1 MKQINQSI
9 SIQRKNVIII
19 GCGLFG
25 AALALD
31 AFQRGHRVTVV
42 DCREEAFDRLPASYG
57 GFLLAGDGTEEAV
70 LLRAGIREADILAAA
85 TGDDDTNIMIS
96 QIAAAHYKIRNVLAK
111 IEDAG
116 KRGLCGSM
124 SIQVVCPTLL
134 AVDEAAGCL
143 FGRGAGA

>member
-1 MKQINQSI
+1 MKQIP
-9 SIQRKNVIII
+9 RRNVIVI

-42 DCREEAFDRLPASYG
+42 DCREEAFDRLSGLYG
-57 GFLLAGDGTEEAV
+57 GFLLAGDGTEGAV
-70 LLRAGIREADILAAA
+70 LVRAGVRDADVLAAA

-96 QIAAAHYKIRNVLAK
+96 QIAAAHYKIGNVLAK

-116 KRGLCGSM
+116 KRELCGSM
-124 SIQVVCPTLL
+124 SVRVVCPTLL
-134 AVDEAAGCL
+134 AVNEAADCL
-143 FGRGAGA
+143 FGTGAGEA